1 MPPEKDVV
9 ISLKNVNKTFRIR
22 DRGSTLTERVK
33 SIFQPGKMQEIH
45 ALRDIN
51 LDIYKGEF
59 FGIVGHNGSGK
70 STLLQIMSGTYPPD
84 KGGEATIKGRYMRLT
99 LGLGFDKEL
108 TAHENIYLNGS
119 ILGLS
124 MKEIGR
130 KYHEIIAFAELEG
143 YEQTKVKYF
152 STGMLSRLKFAIA
165 VQAEADIFLMDEF
178 FGGVG
183 DLRFRERSEQTFKEA
198 ILKGHTIVHVSHSL
212 ETMEKHCDRILA
224 LDKGRILALG
234 TPDEVLPI
242 YQKHIQER
250 QGRQAGGVKQKH

>member
-1 MPPEKDVV
+1 MKEQQEVV

-22 DRGSTLTERVK
+22 DRGGNLQERVK
-33 SIFQPGKMQEIH
+33 NLLRPSKVQEIQ

-51 LDIYKGEF
+51 VDIYKGEF

-70 STLLQIMSGTYPPD
+70 STLLRIMSGTYPPD
-84 KGGEATIKGRYMRLT
+84 RGGEAYIEGRYMRLT

-130 KYHEIIAFAELEG
+130 RYHDIIDFAELKG
-143 YEQTKVKYF
+143 YEQTKVKFF

-165 VQAEADIFLMDEF
+165 VQADADVFLMDEF

-183 DLRFRERSEQTFKEA
+183 DIRFMERSEQVFKEA
-198 ILKGHTIVHVSHSL
+198 ILKGRTIVHVSHSL
-212 ETMEKHCDRILA
+212 KTMEAHCDRVMA
-224 LDKGRILALG
+224 LDKGKILAIG
-234 TPDEVLPI
+234 EPSEVISL
-242 YQKHIQER
+242 YRKHLKNQR
-250 QGRQAGGVKQKH
+250 GRQVGGVKMNT